1 MTPVAKSQVVQA
13 LARQVGFDL
22 AGVAPATQSCRAEYY
37 RDWLAAGHGGTMEY
51 LQRNVPVRL
60 DPAQLLPGA
69 RSVICVALNHRR
81 SDGYRRPRTPATT
94 APTQPPTGV
103 IAQYAR
109 GRDYHVVL
117 RRMLGELVGRLRDQL
132 AESFETRIC
141 VDTAPVLER
150 ELAVAAGL
158 GWFGRNTCVLNPELG
173 SYLFLGE
180 VITTLELAPGTPLAE
195 RCGACRRCLEAC
207 PTGAFIGPFQLSA
220 EKCISYLTVE
230 YRGEIPAELSAGIGD
245 RVFGCDLCQQVCP
258 YNARTPPA
266 SHPEIAVDI
275 LPERVNLLDIIKL
288 RSGSYRRLTRGT
300 AAARAR
306 REMWRR
312 NAAIAL
318 ANLGRTARGPA
329 T

>member
-1 MTPVAKSQVVQA
+1 MSPVAKSQVVQT

-22 AGVAPATQSCRAEYY
+22 AGVAPATRSCRADYY

-60 DPAQLLPGA
+60 DPAQLLSGA
-69 RSVICVALNHRR
+69 RSVICVALNYRR
-81 SDGYRRPRTPATT
+81 ADGYCRPNTLAVT

-117 RRMLGELVGRLRDQL
+117 RRMLGELVARLRHQL

-141 VDTAPVLER
+141 VDTAPVFER

-158 GWFGRNTCVLNPELG
+158 GWIGRNTCVLNPELG

-180 VITTLELAPGTPLAE
+180 VITTLELAPGTPVVE
-195 RCGACRRCLEAC
+195 RCGACRRCLEVC

-220 EKCISYLTVE
+220 VKCVSYLTVE
-230 YRGEIPAELSAGIGD
+230 YRGEISAELSEGIGD

-258 YNARTPPA
+258 YNAHTPPTT
-266 SHPEIAVDI
+266 HPEIAADM
-275 LPERVNLLDIIKL
+275 LPERVNLFDIMKL

-318 ANLGRTARGPA
+318 ANGRRMAGGP
-329 T
+329 TR